1 MPNFY
6 LPASKQTPEIDFKFD
21 ENHLSMKGESYPE
34 NAGAFY
40 GRVMEELRAYLSSG
54 SGRNIVVDVALRYF
68 NSASTKLVFKFVEEL
83 DTAASNEGSIRLNW
97 LFEEEDDMLREFG
110 ENLQEDFTSLD
121 INLQETTY

>member
-1 MPNFY
+1 
-6 LPASKQTPEIDFKFD
+6 
-21 ENHLSMKGESYPE
+21 MKGESYPE

-40 GRVMEELRAYLSSG
+40 GRVMEELRAYLSGG
-54 SGRNIVVDVALRYF
+54 SGRNITVDVALRYF

-83 DTAASNEGSIRLNW
+83 DTAASNEAGIRLNW